1 VLPRGGTDAGGG
13 KKRPVPW
20 PRRGL
25 LVKRWGRIKP
35 VSLST
40 GLTGRRYRLTTIW
53 VSPGI
58 ELFRRVSSHAP
69 FWAGRNNPSSRR
81 LWKSHLFLA
90 LMRIRYTASLLGPA
104 ARGAVRLLM
113 ESALA
118 TPRRVYIGAGVAALT
133 AGIGASAL
141 QLQIGSHPARLLAPA
156 THDLLPASAHTA
168 APAGTSTAAPPAAG
182 ESRAI
187 QVSAPDITS
196 SIEPATQDEQHKSKS
211 VGPPAALAPDQIGAF
226 LHDKSHD
233 GGSNLVRIA
242 QIALGKLGYAVK
254 FSGAEDS
261 ATRRALRH
269 FERAHGLAPTTEI
282 SPELVK
288 QLTAAAGG

>member
-1 VLPRGGTDAGGG
+1 
-13 KKRPVPW
+13 
-20 PRRGL
+20 
-25 LVKRWGRIKP
+25 
-35 VSLST
+35 
-40 GLTGRRYRLTTIW
+40 

-69 FWAGRNNPSSRR
+69 FWAGRNDPFSRR
-81 LWKSHLFLA
+81 LWKPHLFLA

-104 ARGAVRLLM
+104 ARGALCLLT

-156 THDLLPASAHTA
+156 THDLLPASAHAA

-187 QVSAPDITS
+187 QALAPDITS
-196 SIEPATQDEQHKSKS
+196 SIEPATQQHKSLAPKS

-233 GGSNLVRIA
+233 DGSRLVRAA

-254 FSGAEDS
+254 SNGAEDS
-261 ATRRALRH
+261 ATRRAIRH
-269 FERAHGLAPTTEI
+269 FERAHGLAPTTAI
-282 SPELVK
+282 SLELVK